1 LSEQDQLDQDNDEK
15 IDEEI
20 DEEIAL
26 VLTGL
31 RRLRTVIEHTD
42 WFHRLG
48 QPLGGI
54 TTGLAEDYVNL
65 LGFPGTWVATVA
77 DWEHAAI
84 AAENP
89 DINSDSWEAE
99 EQLRAHLTI
108 EATMIFGEQELQDA
122 LEAIT
127 ATAGPIIFDA
137 AANAAA
143 MWGVEDDAIVEAC
156 AGAALQACYNAAL
169 VIAAEEEE
177 SHPCALKFAL
187 FEAGHWPI
195 GIAGQSFN
203 IF

>member
-1 LSEQDQLDQDNDEK
+1 LSEQDQSDNAS
-15 IDEEI
+15 DEEI
-20 DEEIAL
+20 DEEVAL
-26 VLTGL
+26 ILSSL
-31 RRLRTVIEHTD
+31 RRLRSVIEHAD

-54 TTGLAEDYVNL
+54 TTGLAEDYVSL
-65 LGFPGTWVATVA
+65 LGFPGTWVASVA

-89 DINSDSWEAE
+89 EINSDSWEAE
-99 EQLRAHLTI
+99 EQLRVHLTS
-108 EATMIFGEQELQDA
+108 EATMIFGEQELHDA

-127 ATAGPIIFDA
+127 ITAGPIIFDA

-143 MWGVEDDAIVEAC
+143 MWGVDDDGIVEAC

-169 VIAAEEEE
+169 VIVAEEEE
-177 SHPCALKFAL
+177 THPCALKFGL

-195 GIAGQSFN
+195 GIVGQSFN

>member
-1 LSEQDQLDQDNDEK
+1 MSEQDSYEVEDDLEED
-15 IDEEI
+15 DEEDI
-20 DEEIAL
+20 
-26 VLTGL
+26 VLLSL
-31 RRLRTVIEHTD
+31 RRLRSVIEHAD

-48 QPLGGI
+48 QPLGGE
-54 TTGLAEDYVNL
+54 TRQLAEDYVSH
-65 LGFPGTWVATVA
+65 LGFPDAWVASVA

-89 DINSDSWEAE
+89 EINSDSWEAE
-99 EQLRAHLTI
+99 EQQRAHLTS
-108 EATMIFGEQELQDA
+108 EAALVFGEQELQDA

-127 ATAGPIIFDA
+127 SIAGPIIFNA
-137 AANAAA
+137 AANVAA

-177 SHPCALKFAL
+177 THPCALKFAI

-195 GIAGQSFN
+195 GIAGHSFN
-203 IF
+203 VF

>member
-1 LSEQDQLDQDNDEK
+1 MSPDNDFELTDDDEF
-15 IDEEI
+15 DEEI
-20 DEEIAL
+20 EH
-26 VLTGL
+26 VVQSLT
-31 RRLRTVIEHTD
+31 RLRHVIEQAH
-42 WFHRLG
+42 WFRRLG
-48 QPLGGI
+48 QPLGGEEQS
-54 TTGLAEDYVNL
+54 LAQDYVEQ
-65 LGFPGTWVATVA
+65 LGFPGTWIAAVP

-89 DINSDSWEAE
+89 EINSEGWEAE
-99 EQLRAHLTI
+99 EQLRAHLTS
-108 EATMIFGEQELQDA
+108 EAMMILGEQALADA

-127 ATAGPIIFDA
+127 ASAQPTIVAAVEA
-137 AANAAA
+137 AAN
-143 MWGVEDDAIVEAC
+143 MWGVEDDAILEAC

-177 SHPCALKFAL
+177 NHPCALKFAL

>member
-1 LSEQDQLDQDNDEK
+1 LSEQDQLPEG

-20 DEEIAL
+20 DEEVAL
-26 VLTGL
+26 ILSGL
-31 RRLRTVIEHTD
+31 RRLRTVIEHAD
-42 WFHRLG
+42 WFHHLG

-54 TTGLAEDYVNL
+54 TTGIAEDYVNM
-65 LGFPGTWVATVA
+65 LGFPGTWVAAVP

-89 DINSDSWEAE
+89 EINSDSWEAE
-99 EQLRAHLTI
+99 EQLRVHLTS
-108 EATMIFGEQELQDA
+108 EATVIFGEQELHDA

-127 ATAGPIIFDA
+127 TTAGPVIFDA
-137 AANAAA
+137 AANAAG
-143 MWGVEDDAIVEAC
+143 MWGVSDDALVEAC

-169 VIAAEEEE
+169 VIIAEEEE
-177 SHPCALKFAL
+177 THPCALKFAL

-195 GIAGQSFN
+195 GIAGQSLN